1 MHLLFLRHGPAESKN
16 EWSGDDDDRPLSAHG
31 KLVVTDVACSLP
43 RLAARP
49 EIILTSPLARARQTA
64 EIASECLEARDH
76 VIVDK
81 RLAPGFD
88 LKHLEKLVRDHGDPE
103 VLMLVGHDPD
113 FSDIVRALTGGGR
126 LAIRKGGLAQVELPN
141 PKVMKGRLVSL
152 LVPVP
157 ANPEP
162 PEDGDARAG

>member
-1 MHLLFLRHGPAESKN
+1 MQLLFLRHGPAESKN
-16 EWSGDDDDRPLSAHG
+16 EWSGDDDERPLSALG
-31 KLVVTDVACSLP
+31 RLVVADVSCSLP
-43 RLAARP
+43 KLSTRP
-49 EIILTSPLARARQTA
+49 DLILTSPLARARQTA
-64 EIASECLEARDH
+64 EIASECLDAQDK
-76 VIVDK
+76 VVVDK

-88 LKHLEKLVRDHGDPE
+88 MKHLEKLIRDHADNE
-103 VLMLVGHDPD
+103 CLMLVGHDPD

-126 LAIRKGGLAQVELPN
+126 LSIRKGGLAQVEVPN